1 LIDYQALSTLHH
13 LQKLCNLVG
22 VTSSGAEEE
31 GEEGEKDG
39 SGHLDFRANIRKFNA
54 LLAQTPKYQAL
65 LTLVADSLPNIPT
78 TEVRYRYLPFLNLRY
93 GAGTYRHCCGSR
105 IWGLV
110 HFWPVDPG
118 NVFPDPGS
126 NLYLSFVTIFLVKNN
141 QVLR

>member
-22 VTSSGAEEE
+22 VTSSELDE
-31 GEEGEKDG
+31 GEGEKDD

-78 TEVRYRYLPFLNLRY
+78 TEVGYLAF
-93 GAGTYRHCCGSR
+93 
-105 IWGLV
+105 
-110 HFWPVDPG
+110 
-118 NVFPDPGS
+118 
-126 NLYLSFVTIFLVKNN
+126 LYLVP
-141 QVLR
+141 

>member
-22 VTSSGAEEE
+22 VTSSSGVEEEE
-31 GEEGEKDG
+31 GEGEKDD

-78 TEVRYRYLPFLNLRY
+78 TEVRYYLPFLYLRY
-93 GAGTYRHCCGSR
+93 SVDTCRHCGGSR
-105 IWGLV
+105 IRGLV
-110 HFWPVDPG
+110 HFLPLDPG
-118 NVFPDPGS
+118 LMFFRIPDPT
-126 NLYLSFVTIFLVKNN
+126 YI
-141 QVLR
+141 

>member
-22 VTSSGAEEE
+22 VTSSEVD
-31 GEEGEKDG
+31 EEGEKDD

-78 TEVRYRYLPFLNLRY
+78 TEVRYYMLLLYLRY
-93 GAGTYRHCCGSR
+93 SAGTCRHCCGFR
-105 IWGLV
+105 IRGLV
-110 HFWPVDPG
+110 HF
-118 NVFPDPGS
+118 
-126 NLYLSFVTIFLVKNN
+126 
-141 QVLR
+141 